1 MLKAESLIH
10 LSFYL
15 IVFSTSLTA
24 QTGQSVTSNTVSNRL
39 ELASI
44 IQRMQQAEANL
55 ARQAPYEVTREYR
68 LFSGQ
73 NATPTSQVLAVV
85 NFRAAEGKDY
95 RIEQESG
102 SNRGDQVVRRIL
114 AHEVEEST
122 RPTQAQARA
131 LTADNYKFEL
141 VSETLLD
148 GHPCYVLSLT
158 PKRKD
163 TNLIAGEAWVDKNS
177 FLVRHIEGELVKTPS
192 WWLKRVSVKITFS
205 DVQGAWTQSEVE
217 AMADA
222 RLVGLQILRSH
233 ALRCQR
239 LDVVANN
246 QLSSTALQTS
256 RRKQQINRIPA
267 EAILNLGRNN

>member
-1 MLKAESLIH
+1 MLKAEALIH
-10 LSFYL
+10 LGFYL
-15 IVFSTSLTA
+15 IVSCTSLTA
-24 QTGQSVTSNTVSNRL
+24 QTRQSVTSNTVHNRP
-39 ELASI
+39 ELTSI
-44 IQRMQQAEANL
+44 IERMQQAEANL
-55 ARQAPYEVTREYR
+55 ARQAPYQVTREYR

-73 NATPTSQVLAVV
+73 NTTPTSQVLAVV

-102 SNRGDQVVRRIL
+102 SNRGEQIVKRIL
-114 AHEVEEST
+114 DHEVEEST

-131 LTADNYKFEL
+131 LAADNYNFEF

-148 GHPCYVLSLT
+148 GHPCYILSLT

-192 WWLKRVSVKITFS
+192 WWLKKVSVKITFS

-222 RLVGLQILRSH
+222 RLVGQQTLRSH
-233 ALRCQR
+233 ALRCQG
-239 LDVVANN
+239 LDVVVTS
-246 QLSSTALQTS
+246 QLSATPLLQTS
-256 RRKQQINRIPA
+256 HRKQQINRIPA
-267 EAILNLGRNN
+267 EAILNLGRN